1 MARVHVDREL
11 RDGRGVRPGVCVR
24 GAAVGWRRGRDGA
37 EEGEGARGREWNNVR
52 GEERETR
59 GSCCFF
65 CNLSF
70 SERLKALFREV
81 PGRRGGRQGGV
92 GGAAVREGAR
102 SREAER
108 GGSKIFFLESRSFIS
123 HTISVFLRRICLCR
137 SFFSLA
143 KGGSFFCLLLSLSI
157 SLSNCRRALL
167 AQRERLARRS
177 RPERGRERV
186 QRKKKR
192 GHRRHFDVRSLRSL
206 KATSFACLVPR
217 AARSFFR
224 SFVACGGVS
233 VDGFEPIAE
242 AFRGPRIP

>member
-37 EEGEGARGREWNNVR
+37 EEGEGARGREWNNAR

-108 GGSKIFFLESRSFIS
+108 GGSKIFFSSRGLSFLTQFPFFYAASASAAPSFPLQKVGRFFVFSSLSLFLCLTAGVLCWLKGSASRADLGQRGAESACKG
-123 HTISVFLRRICLCR
+123 RRRGGIDDTLMFARCARLKR
-137 SFFSLA
+137 LVSPAWSLA
-143 KGGSFFCLLLSLSI
+143 PLALSF
-157 SLSNCRRALL
+157 ALL
-167 AQRERLARRS
+167 
-177 RPERGRERV
+177 
-186 QRKKKR
+186 
-192 GHRRHFDVRSLRSL
+192 
-206 KATSFACLVPR
+206 
-217 AARSFFR
+217 
-224 SFVACGGVS
+224 
-233 VDGFEPIAE
+233 
-242 AFRGPRIP
+242 